1 MFVLSTILAQKYF
14 TKIFETFI
22 FFELEDSPMM
32 FKFDLQEISREN
44 FPREFPYA
52 LLLQRLQKGHKR
64 QEISSEQIFCLF
76 LVLCKLFPEI

>member
-1 MFVLSTILAQKYF
+1 
-14 TKIFETFI
+14 
-22 FFELEDSPMM
+22 MM
-32 FKFDLQEISREN
+32 LKFDLQEISREN

-76 LVLCKLFPEI
+76 LVLCKLFSEI